1 MSTGVLGVQE
11 PRISLS
17 RGMTVEE
24 LPFGDPA
31 SRTEPILS
39 KVYKDTFLRLS
50 ASEEPPEIAVGDAWF
65 DTCGLMPNV
74 FVEGFGLIGL
84 PLSDREAKYLAEVSP
99 AFSPSG
105 PEVRSMV
112 R

>member
-1 MSTGVLGVQE
+1 M
-11 PRISLS
+11 
-17 RGMTVEE
+17 
-24 LPFGDPA
+24 
-31 SRTEPILS
+31 EPILG
-39 KVYKDTFLRLS
+39 KVYKDTFLSLS

-99 AFSPSG
+99 AFLHQDLNTTRVVFYFLALLCGAAGGREGALRQG
-105 PEVRSMV
+105 PVHHGR
-112 R
+112 